1 MSVRMG
7 TTKLLIPVVLAMVL
21 AITLMVATP
30 ALGKGYSLKHQFPRG
45 VFVTDN
51 GSVGKE
57 DISAGN
63 CRDLGPNRPNIGL
76 NNFFR
81 GIYSESDIEK
91 IVSLCEKK
99 GFSVNGPPKHSPPQ
113 WKVTDNGV
121 LVERTFSGPWP
132 YGKCSNLP
140 WQKLFFDVPPGE
152 GLHPQEAIRACEKAG
167 FSVNVEPQTPLSETG
182 GLPIILVPIAL
193 LVAFGLLIR
202 KSTAP

>member
-99 GFSVNGPPKHSPPQ
+99 GFSVSVERQTSLSKTGGPP
-113 WKVTDNGV
+113 
-121 LVERTFSGPWP
+121 L
-132 YGKCSNLP
+132 
-140 WQKLFFDVPPGE
+140 
-152 GLHPQEAIRACEKAG
+152 
-167 FSVNVEPQTPLSETG
+167 
-182 GLPIILVPIAL
+182 ILVPIAL
-193 LVAFGLLIR
+193 LVLGGLLIR
-202 KSTAP
+202 KSTAL